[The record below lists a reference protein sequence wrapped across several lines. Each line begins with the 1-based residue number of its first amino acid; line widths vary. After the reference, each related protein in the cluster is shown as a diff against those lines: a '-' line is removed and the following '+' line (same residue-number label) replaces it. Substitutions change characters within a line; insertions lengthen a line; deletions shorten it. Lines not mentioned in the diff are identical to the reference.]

1 MTGNYFF
8 EGLRSKRPMAH
19 AWLVLL
25 VIAATV
31 SATPRQAPEEPRVE
45 RLEQEAETTTEHD
58 AGYILGRIV
67 GGKPVSVLRKRE
79 HGGAATNRTSSG
91 AARPGMRGSGTGFSK
106 PTGGMQMPRST
117 TTSRPYPEDGLRPDS
132 SNWNPSSTG
141 SGSKAQNSR
150 PSQSGNPQSSSG
162 GGSFVGRPTPP
173 SYRPPSNV
181 PNEPREPNGFDDDHR
196 FGSPNRNSNNGNA
209 VPWNHQG
216 VSPGYSAY
224 PTPVT
229 SAYTDDVP
237 PVYNPSPSATPNV
250 HRPSTPQNPPQSSN
264 TNNPPGRLQ
273 GGIIIGHPPVIAS
286 PPPGT
291 GPNYPA
297 SEPRQSNAPRVGGGI
312 IIGSPPRDALGG
324 QQGGFHNSMPLP
336 DLEQD
341 QSRRGVVNYP
351 PQQSQGA
358 GSFGLPSIPNNPF
371 APPGNQGFPGP
382 GSLPLP
388 FGAGLF
394 NPGLVNIQKAVENA
408 AAGVLGATGAGPNPA
423 GTNVFGRTSTFGQMS
438 SYGFS
443 DRK

>member
-8 EGLRSKRPMAH
+8 EGLRTKRPMAH

-31 SATPRQAPEEPRVE
+31 SAIPRQAPEEPRVG

-79 HGGAATNRTSSG
+79 HGGAASNRTSSA
-91 AARPGMRGSGTGFSK
+91 AARPGMGGSGAGLSM
-106 PTGGMQMPRST
+106 PARDVHMPRFT
-117 TTSRPYPEDGLRPDS
+117 TTARPYSQDGLRPDS
-132 SNWNPSSTG
+132 SSWSPSST
-141 SGSKAQNSR
+141 
-150 PSQSGNPQSSSG
+150 
-162 GGSFVGRPTPP
+162 
-173 SYRPPSNV
+173 V

-196 FGSPNRNSNNGNA
+196 VGFPNRNSNNGDS

-216 VSPGYSAY
+216 ISPY

-229 SAYTDDVP
+229 AAHTDYDSP
-237 PVYNPSPSATPNV
+237 RYNPNPSATP
-250 HRPSTPQNPPQSSN
+250 HSHGPSPTQNPAQSSN
-264 TNNPPGRLQ
+264 PNNAPGRIQ
-273 GGIIIGHPPVIAS
+273 GGIIIGHPPVVAS
-286 PPPGT
+286 PQQGT
-291 GPNYPA
+291 GTNYPP
-297 SEPRQSNAPRVGGGI
+297 SDPRQSNAPRMGGGI
-312 IIGSPPRDALGG
+312 IIGSPPTNALGG
-324 QQGGFHNSMPLP
+324 HPGGFQSSMPLP
-336 DLEQD
+336 EGQG
-341 QSRRGVVNYP
+341 RRGVVNYP
-351 PQQSQGA
+351 PQPSQGA

-382 GSLPLP
+382 GNLPLP

-423 GTNVFGRTSTFGQMS
+423 GANVFGRTSSFGQMS

>member
-8 EGLRSKRPMAH
+8 EGLRTKRPMAH

-31 SATPRQAPEEPRVE
+31 SAIPRQAPEEPRVE

-58 AGYILGRIV
+58 AGYIVGRIV

-79 HGGAATNRTSSG
+79 HGGAASNRTSSA
-91 AARPGMRGSGTGFSK
+91 AARPGMRGSGAGLSM
-106 PTGGMQMPRST
+106 PARDVHMPRFT
-117 TTSRPYPEDGLRPDS
+117 TTARPYSEDGLRPDS
-132 SNWNPSSTG
+132 SSWSPSSTG
-141 SGSKAQNSR
+141 SVAKAQNSR
-150 PSQSGNPQSSSG
+150 PNQSSGNSPSQSG
-162 GGSFVGRPTPP
+162 GGSSMGRPSAP
-173 SYRPPSNV
+173 SDRPRPNV

-196 FGSPNRNSNNGNA
+196 VGFPNRNSNNGDS

-216 VSPGYSAY
+216 VSPY

-229 SAYTDDVP
+229 AAHTDNDSP
-237 PVYNPSPSATPNV
+237 GYNPNQSATP
-250 HRPSTPQNPPQSSN
+250 HSHGPSPTQNPAQSSN
-264 TNNPPGRLQ
+264 PNNVPGRIQ
-273 GGIIIGHPPVIAS
+273 GGIIIGHPPVVAS
-286 PPPGT
+286 PQQGT
-291 GPNYPA
+291 GTNYPP
-297 SEPRQSNAPRVGGGI
+297 SNPRQSNAPRVGGGI
-312 IIGSPPRDALGG
+312 IIGSPPTNALGG
-324 QQGGFHNSMPLP
+324 HPGGFQNSMPLP
-336 DLEQD
+336 EGQG
-341 QSRRGVVNYP
+341 RRGVVNYP
-351 PQQSQGA
+351 PQPSQGA

-371 APPGNQGFPGP
+371 APPGNHGFPGP
-382 GSLPLP
+382 GNLPLP

-423 GTNVFGRTSTFGQMS
+423 GADVFGRTSSFGQMS

>member
-1 MTGNYFF
+1 
-8 EGLRSKRPMAH
+8 MAH
-19 AWLVLL
+19 ACLALL
-25 VIAATV
+25 VIAAAA
-31 SATPRQAPEEPRVE
+31 SATPRQASEEPRME

-79 HGGAATNRTSSG
+79 HGGAATNRTSSS
-91 AARPGMRGSGTGFSK
+91 AARPGMGGNGSAISM
-106 PTGGMQMPRST
+106 PAGGVQRPRST
-117 TTSRPYPEDGLRPDS
+117 STVRPHSEDGLRPDS
-132 SNWNPSSTG
+132 SNWRPSL
-141 SGSKAQNSR
+141 SGPSANAQNSR
-150 PSQSGNPQSSSG
+150 PNQSSGNAPSQSG

-173 SYRPPSNV
+173 SYRPSSNA
-181 PNEPREPNGFDDDHR
+181 PKEPREPNGFDDDHR
-196 FGSPNRNSNNGNA
+196 FVSPDRNGNNGNA

-229 SAYTDDVP
+229 PAHTDREP
-237 PVYNPSPSATPNV
+237 PGYNPNPSTTPNV
-250 HRPSTPQNPPQSSN
+250 HGPNTAPNPPPHSN
-264 TNNPPGRLQ
+264 PNNSPGRLQ
-273 GGIIIGHPPVIAS
+273 GGIIIGHPPGIAS
-286 PPPGT
+286 PQPGSGT
-291 GPNYPA
+291 NYPA
-297 SEPRQSNAPRVGGGI
+297 SEPRQSNAPRLRGGI
-312 IIGSPPRDALGG
+312 IIGSPPVNALGG
-324 QQGGFHNSMPLP
+324 QQGGFQNSMPLP

-351 PQQSQGA
+351 QQPPQGA

-371 APPGNQGFPGP
+371 APGNQGFHGP

-408 AAGVLGATGAGPNPA
+408 AAGVLGATGGGPNPA
-423 GTNVFGRTSTFGQMS
+423 GANVFGRTSTFGQMS
-438 SYGFS
+438 SYGFT

>member
-8 EGLRSKRPMAH
+8 EGLRTKRPMAH

-31 SATPRQAPEEPRVE
+31 SAIPRQAPEEPRVE
-45 RLEQEAETTTEHD
+45 RLEQDAETTTEHD

-79 HGGAATNRTSSG
+79 HGGAASNRTSSA
-91 AARPGMRGSGTGFSK
+91 AARPGMAGSGAGLSM
-106 PTGGMQMPRST
+106 PAGGAQRPRST
-117 TTSRPYPEDGLRPDS
+117 TTARPYSVDGLRPDS
-132 SNWNPSSTG
+132 SSWSPSST
-141 SGSKAQNSR
+141 
-150 PSQSGNPQSSSG
+150 
-162 GGSFVGRPTPP
+162 
-173 SYRPPSNV
+173 V

-196 FGSPNRNSNNGNA
+196 VGFPNRNSNNGDS

-216 VSPGYSAY
+216 VSPY

-229 SAYTDDVP
+229 AAHTDNASP
-237 PVYNPSPSATPNV
+237 GYNPNPSATP
-250 HRPSTPQNPPQSSN
+250 HAHGPSATQNPAQSSN
-264 TNNPPGRLQ
+264 PNNPPGRIQ
-273 GGIIIGHPPVIAS
+273 GGIIIGHPPAIG
-286 PPPGT
+286 PPQQGT
-291 GPNYPA
+291 GTNYPP
-297 SEPRQSNAPRVGGGI
+297 SDPRQSNAPRVGGGI
-312 IIGSPPRDALGG
+312 IIGSPPTNALGG
-324 QQGGFHNSMPLP
+324 HPGGFQNSMPLP
-336 DLEQD
+336 EGQG
-341 QSRRGVVNYP
+341 RRGVVNYP
-351 PQQSQGA
+351 PQPSQGA

-382 GSLPLP
+382 GNLPLP

-423 GTNVFGRTSTFGQMS
+423 GANVFGRTSTFGQMS